1 MANTTIAGLTTITG
15 VNIATDDR
23 FIVRDTSANTDLAI
37 TASELRNMVA
47 NAPITLP
54 TVISVGNTSTALR
67 VTQTGTGNALLI
79 EDSANPDSTPFA
91 VDANGVLLN
100 GATAAQSVDNYNGA
114 LVTPYHQQHG
124 LGTAQSALSI
134 SSWTNSTV
142 PPNLILHKSRGTTVG
157 SNTAVVSGDVLG
169 AISFAGTEGT
179 TSIISGF
186 IECEADATPTTNS
199 VPGRLVF
206 ATTAAAANTSTERMR
221 ITSTGFVGIGSTA
234 PANRLHT
241 IETSATTNAT
251 IFPMRVEAQTSG
263 TPAIGIGTGIA
274 LATETATSNNV
285 EIGATIESV
294 ATNITS
300 AAENFDLVFRTMA
313 AGAAAAER
321 MRISSAGALTV
332 TGAGTFAGNVAV
344 NGGSLTTTATTFNAA
359 DTTATTVNAFRA
371 ATALNIG
378 YNSTLASTTNIVTGA
393 TNSGQTKAINLGTG
407 GVAGSTT
414 NIVIGSTGGGTTTIQ
429 TPSLAITGTI
439 TSGTWNGGVVSSTYG
454 GTGVNNGGRTLTV
467 NNGNLTIASAVA
479 GSTITLAGNLTVN
492 NGNLTIAS
500 QAAGSTITLGGNIA
514 TANSVTTSGNF
525 ALTLTTTAATNVTL
539 PTTGTLATLAG
550 SETLTAKTINLA
562 SNTLTGTLAQFNTA
576 MSNGRFTGMTTP
588 ATFTPTAA
596 APGAVGFSESNT
608 FAVVTPNATGTYTT
622 TVPAAGVVC
631 TLMVLTSG
639 VTSFTLTFGTGF
651 RPTGTLATGTVTAKY
666 FTLMFISD
674 GTSLVEISRT
684 AAT

>member
-37 TASELRNMVA
+37 TATELRNMIA
-47 NAPITLP
+47 NAPIVLP
-54 TVISVGNTSTALR
+54 TVVSVNSSSTALR
-67 VTQTGTGNALLI
+67 VTQTGAGAALLI
-79 EDSANPDSTPFA
+79 EDSANPDSSPFTIDSSGT
-91 VDANGVLLN
+91 VINGFTSV
-100 GATAAQSVDNYNGA
+100 QSVDGYAGNLFAPAY
-114 LVTPYHQQHG
+114 QQHG
-124 LGTAQSALSI
+124 LNASTAALSVNI
-134 SSWTNSTV
+134 WANNTNAPS
-142 PPNLILHKSRGTTVG
+142 LILHKSRGATVG

-179 TSIISGF
+179 TSIVSGF

-221 ITSTGFVGIGSTA
+221 ITSTGFVGIGSSA

-241 IETSATTNAT
+241 IETTATTNAT

-285 EIGATIESV
+285 EIGATIESI
-294 ATNITS
+294 ATSVTS

-332 TGAGTFAGNVAV
+332 TGAGTFGGNVAV
-344 NGGSLTTTATTFNAA
+344 NGGTLSTTQTTFNAVN
-359 DTTATTVNAFRA
+359 TTATTVNAFGA
-371 ATALNIG
+371 ATTLALG
-378 YNSTLASTTNIVTGA
+378 YNSTLASTTNISTGA

-439 TSGTWNGGVVSSTYG
+439 TGGTWNGGVVSSTYG
-454 GTGVNNGGRTLTV
+454 GTGVNNGGRTITV
-467 NNGNLTIASAVA
+467 
-479 GSTITLAGNLTVN
+479 AGNLT
-492 NGNLTIAS
+492 T
-500 QAAGSTITLGGNIA
+500 AGS
-514 TANSVTTSGNF
+514 F
-525 ALTLTTTAATNVTL
+525 ALTLTTTATTNVTL

-550 SETLTAKTINLA
+550 TETLTGKTVSLA
-562 SNTLTGTLAQFNTA
+562 SNTLTGTLAQFNAA
-576 MSNGRFTGMTTP
+576 MSNGKFTGLTTP
-588 ATFTPTAA
+588 ATFTPVAA

-608 FAVVTPNATGTYTT
+608 FAVVTPNATGTYTS

-631 TLMVLTSG
+631 YLMILTSG
-639 VTSFTLTFGTGF
+639 VTSFTITFGTGF
-651 RPTGTLATGTVTAKY
+651 RSTGTLATGTVTGRY
-666 FTLMFISD
+666 FTLGFVSD
-674 GTSLVEISRT
+674 GTNLVEISRT
-684 AAT
+684 AAA

>member
-37 TASELRNMVA
+37 TATELRNMIA
-47 NAPITLP
+47 NAPIVLP
-54 TVISVGNTSTALR
+54 TVVSVNSSSTALR
-67 VTQTGTGNALLI
+67 VTQTGAGAALLI
-79 EDSANPDSTPFA
+79 EDSANPDSSPFTIDSSGT
-91 VDANGVLLN
+91 VINGFTSV
-100 GATAAQSVDNYNGA
+100 QSVDGYAGNLFAPAY
-114 LVTPYHQQHG
+114 QQHG
-124 LGTAQSALSI
+124 LNASTAALSVNI
-134 SSWTNSTV
+134 WANNTNAPS
-142 PPNLILHKSRGTTVG
+142 LILHKSRGATVG

-179 TSIISGF
+179 TSIVSGF

-221 ITSTGFVGIGSTA
+221 ITSTGFVGIGSSA

-241 IETSATTNAT
+241 IETTATTNAT

-285 EIGATIESV
+285 EIGATIESI
-294 ATNITS
+294 ATSVTS

-332 TGAGTFAGNVAV
+332 TGAGTFGGNVAV
-344 NGGSLTTTATTFNAA
+344 NGGTLSTTQTTFNAVN
-359 DTTATTVNAFRA
+359 TTATTVNAFGA
-371 ATALNIG
+371 ATTLALG
-378 YNSTLASTTNIVTGA
+378 YNSTLASTTNISTGA

-439 TSGTWNGGVVSSTYG
+439 TGGTWNGGVISSTYG
-454 GTGVNNGGRTLTV
+454 GTGVNNGGRTITV
-467 NNGNLTIASAVA
+467 
-479 GSTITLAGNLTVN
+479 AGNLT
-492 NGNLTIAS
+492 T
-500 QAAGSTITLGGNIA
+500 AGS
-514 TANSVTTSGNF
+514 F
-525 ALTLTTTAATNVTL
+525 ALTLTTTATTNVTL

-550 SETLTAKTINLA
+550 TETLTGKTVSLA
-562 SNTLTGTLAQFNTA
+562 SNTLTGTLAQFNAA
-576 MSNGRFTGMTTP
+576 MSNGKFTGLTTP
-588 ATFTPTAA
+588 ATFTPVAA

-608 FAVVTPNATGTYTT
+608 FAVVTPNATGTYTS

-631 TLMVLTSG
+631 YLMILTSG
-639 VTSFTLTFGTGF
+639 VTSFTITFGTGF
-651 RPTGTLATGTVTAKY
+651 RSTGTLATGTVTGRY
-666 FTLMFISD
+666 FTLGFVSD
-674 GTSLVEISRT
+674 GTNLVEISRT
-684 AAT
+684 AAA